1 MGSDQNELIENLIL
15 DEVRNHA
22 LTASAL
28 VSFLAKKG
36 IINQREFY
44 QYQEEFG
51 KALIKNQYP
60 FLDVEHYKHSCDDE

>member
-28 VSFLAKKG
+28 VSFLAKK
-36 IINQREFY
+36 
-44 QYQEEFG
+44 
-51 KALIKNQYP
+51 
-60 FLDVEHYKHSCDDE
+60 